1 MGHKFILEEFS
12 GFNHVIAVVWV
23 AFKNTFIA
31 NFVLFFVTL
40 GCTIYILIKQII
52 FYQKHLK
59 IWV

>member
-31 NFVLFFVTL
+31 NFVLFFCNIGMHYFYFNQTDF
-40 GCTIYILIKQII
+40 